1 MLASAAILRMASMA
15 RVCLIDDDIFV
26 RDAMALGLTDA
37 GFEVATAPGAAA
49 GLDMIAR
56 EGADAIVTDMR
67 MPGSDGTQLI
77 SEARRRWPDIPIV
90 AITGSMTFGDADMS
104 EVARKL
110 GADALMMKP
119 FRAADLA
126 QILNRLLAKA

>member
-1 MLASAAILRMASMA
+1 MA
-15 RVCLIDDDIFV
+15 RICLIDDDIFV
-26 RDAMALGLTDA
+26 RDAMALGLSDA

-49 GLDMIAR
+49 GLDIVAR
-56 EGADAIVTDMR
+56 EGADAIVTDMH

-77 SEARRRWPDIPIV
+77 SEARRRWPDLPIV
-90 AITGSMTFGDADMS
+90 AITGSMTFGDADVS

-126 QILNRLLAKA
+126 QTLNQLLSKS